1 MEAMAARSRVPVSAK
16 VRWEECGPLQK
27 TPECRIALLASYGKE
42 GERMAMMETAYWLDG
57 GCYHGSADAN
67 APLLAADTQPRET
80 RQASVRDKRV
90 EDTASAF

>member
-42 GERMAMMETAYWLDG
+42 GERMAMMETA
-57 GCYHGSADAN
+57 
-67 APLLAADTQPRET
+67 
-80 RQASVRDKRV
+80 
-90 EDTASAF
+90 